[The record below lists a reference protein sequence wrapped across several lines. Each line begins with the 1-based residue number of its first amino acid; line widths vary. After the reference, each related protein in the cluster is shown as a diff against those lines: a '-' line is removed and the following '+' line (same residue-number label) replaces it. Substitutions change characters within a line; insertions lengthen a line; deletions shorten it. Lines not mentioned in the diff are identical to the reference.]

1 MPFIARTCP
10 RLVAGCKVAVAED
23 ENRLEPSRARPLST
37 EDSHSDILPSAG
49 IDASASRL
57 IFLAMLGLM
66 AVGFVAFQ
74 MLSKPV
80 GPPPPEVARD
90 ALLLQGRAIYLAR
103 CVACHG
109 GDGHGDGPLAAALIG
124 PPVGNLTDDEW
135 KHGDRPDQVLAVIGQ
150 GVPDTR
156 MDGWSRVLDPPEL
169 RAVAAYVYYLA
180 KRPVPE
186 TLRQR

>member
-1 MPFIARTCP
+1 MARFSPVT
-10 RLVAGCKVAVAED
+10 
-23 ENRLEPSRARPLST
+23 T
-37 EDSHSDILPSAG
+37 EDPGSDPLLPAG
-49 IDASASRL
+49 IDTSATRL

-66 AVGFVAFQ
+66 AVGFVAFR

-90 ALLLQGRAIYLAR
+90 VLLLQGRAIYLAR

-109 GDGHGDGPLAAALIG
+109 SDGRGDGPLAANLIG

-135 KHGDRPDQVLAVIGQ
+135 KHGDQVDQVLAVIGQ
-150 GVPDTR
+150 GVPNTR

-169 RAVAAYVYYLA
+169 KAVTAYVYYLA
-180 KRPVPE
+180 KRPVPAE
-186 TLRQR
+186 LRRP